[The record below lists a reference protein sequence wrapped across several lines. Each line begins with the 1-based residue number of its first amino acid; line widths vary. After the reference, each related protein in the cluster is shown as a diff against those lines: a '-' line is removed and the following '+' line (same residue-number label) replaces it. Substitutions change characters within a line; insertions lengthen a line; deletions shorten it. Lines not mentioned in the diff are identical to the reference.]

1 MSQKRE
7 IGATVPCSK
16 GRFLDSIYAPIQA
29 DLAQVDRILIEQ
41 LDRSI
46 PWMDKLL
53 GHTNITGGKRMRP
66 ALLLFS
72 ALACGEIGVQHHQL
86 AAALEMIHTASLI
99 HDDVLDHAV
108 QRRHVET
115 VNSQWDNKTSVL
127 LGDYLF
133 THAFHLASQIDSLAA
148 IRRLAV
154 ASNRVCGGE
163 MKQNA
168 WSGDF
173 DISEVEYLQMVSE
186 KTAELCSCACYCGAH
201 LSAASDPISEA
212 FSQFGQ
218 NLGIAFQI
226 IDDILDL
233 VGETE
238 TVGKTLGTD
247 LKNRKPTLPVIH
259 SLSQADSALR
269 QTMVAE
275 LVSEHPDHGRVMS
288 WLESTGSLQYA
299 KSRARQCAQSAVDFT
314 VDLSDGVGS
323 ESLKLMAQF
332 VLERT
337 F

>member
-1 MSQKRE
+1 MSRKQE
-7 IGATVPCSK
+7 SGATAPCSK
-16 GRFLDSIYAPIQA
+16 GRFLDSIYAPIQQ
-29 DLAQVDRILIEQ
+29 DLCEVNRLLGQE

-53 GHTNITGGKRMRP
+53 GHTNISGGKRMRP
-66 ALLLFS
+66 ALVLFS
-72 ALACGEIGVQHHQL
+72 AMSCGGIGVQHHQL

-108 QRRHVET
+108 QRRHVAT
-115 VNSQWDNKTSVL
+115 VNSQWDNKTGVL

-148 IRRLAV
+148 IRRLAL

-173 DISEVEYLQMVSE
+173 DISEVDYLQMVSE

-201 LSAASDPISEA
+201 LSAASESTSEA
-212 FSQFGQ
+212 FSQFGL

-226 IDDILDL
+226 VDDILDL
-233 VGETE
+233 VGDTQS
-238 TVGKTLGTD
+238 VGKTLGTD

-259 SLSQADSALR
+259 SLSKADVSLR
-269 QTMVAE
+269 QEMITE
-275 LVSEHPDHGRVMS
+275 LESENPDHDRVMN
-288 WLESTGSLQYA
+288 WIESTESLLYA
-299 KSRARQCAQSAVDFT
+299 RNRARQYAQAAIDFT
-314 VDLSDGVGS
+314 SKLEDGEGPR
-323 ESLKLMAQF
+323 SLKLVAEF
-332 VLERT
+332 VLNRT

>member
-1 MSQKRE
+1 MSQEHDSAAVELTSKR
-7 IGATVPCSK
+7 S
-16 GRFLDSIYAPIQA
+16 FLTSIYAPIEA
-29 DLAQVDRILIEQ
+29 DLREVDQLLFAE

-46 PWMDKLL
+46 PWMDQLL
-53 GHTNITGGKRMRP
+53 NHTNISGGKRMRP
-66 ALLLFS
+66 ALVLFS
-72 ALACGEIGVQHHQL
+72 ALACGEIGVQHRQL
-86 AAALEMIHTASLI
+86 AAALEMIHTASLV
-99 HDDVLDHAV
+99 HDDVLDHAE
-108 QRRHVET
+108 QRRHVAT
-115 VNSQWDNKTSVL
+115 VNSRWDNKTSVL

-133 THAFHLASQIDSLAA
+133 THAFHLASQVDSLAA

-154 ASNRVCGGE
+154 ASNRVCAGE

-168 WSGDF
+168 WSGVFEITEAD
-173 DISEVEYLQMVSE
+173 YLQMVSE

-201 LSAASDPISEA
+201 LSAAGESVSEA

-233 VGETE
+233 VGDAE

-259 SLSQADSALR
+259 CLSQADRALR
-269 QTMVAE
+269 KTMVAE
-275 LVSEHPDHGRVMS
+275 LESANPDHDRVMN
-288 WLESTGSLQYA
+288 WLDSSGSLAYA
-299 KSRARQCAQSAVDFT
+299 RSTARKCAQSAVDFT
-314 VDLSDGVGS
+314 ADLSEGVGS
-323 ESLKLMAQF
+323 QSLKLMAQF